1 MEQGADRLVSIV
13 VPVYNAGKFI
23 EKTMEMVRRQTYQQ
37 WELLL
42 VDDGSTDDGKKKIE
56 AWCGRD
62 GRIRLIAKEKN
73 QGAAQARNTGIDH
86 ASGRFLAFLD
96 ADDIWMPDKLE
107 KELRFM
113 ADKDAAFAFTS
124 YEFGDENARGTG
136 RKVRA
141 PETVTYKEAL
151 SRTVIFT
158 TTVMFDLDKIGKDL
172 IKMPDVA
179 SEDTATWWKILRGGY
194 IAYGLDEALAIYR
207 RPAKSL
213 SSNKWEAVKR
223 IWNLYRNEEK
233 LPFFYSA
240 WNFVWWAIRAVARR
254 L

>member
-1 MEQGADRLVSIV
+1 MVQEVDGLVSIV

-23 EKTMEMVRRQTYQQ
+23 EETIGMVRRQTYRE

-42 VDDGSTDDGKKKIE
+42 VDDCSTDDGREKIK
-56 AWCGRD
+56 AWSARD
-62 GRIRLIAKEKN
+62 ERIRLIAKEKN

-96 ADDIWMPDKLE
+96 ADDVWMSDKLE

-113 ADKDAAFAFTS
+113 ADKNAAFVFTA
-124 YEFGDENARGTG
+124 YEFGDEDARGTG
-136 RKVRA
+136 RKVSV
-141 PETVTYKEAL
+141 PETITYKEAL
-151 SRTVIFT
+151 SRTIIFT

-172 IKMPDVA
+172 IRMPDVD
-179 SEDTATWWKILRGGY
+179 SEDTAAWWKILRSGY
-194 IAYGLDEALAIYR
+194 TAYGLDETLAIYR

-213 SSNKWEAVKR
+213 SSNKWEAIKR

-233 LPFFYSA
+233 LPFFYSV
-240 WNFVWWAIRAVARR
+240 WNFVWWALRASARR